1 MKATII
7 TIGDEI
13 LIGQIVDTNSA
24 SIARHLNA
32 AGIVVAEKESVGDD
46 RDAIVAA
53 LRRAMDGSSGP
64 SRGRHQPQKASV
76 TSVPPAVRY
85 SAGST
90 RSPSMTSSMGTRK
103 VSQR

>member
-32 AGIVVAEKESVGDD
+32 AGIVVAEKESVS
-46 RDAIVAA
+46 
-53 LRRAMDGSSGP
+53 RRP
-64 SRGRHQPQKASV
+64 R
-76 TSVPPAVRY
+76 
-85 SAGST
+85 
-90 RSPSMTSSMGTRK
+90 RS
-103 VSQR
+103 

>member
-32 AGIVVAEKESVGDD
+32 AGIVVAG
-46 RDAIVAA
+46 IVIVCFYNG
-53 LRRAMDGSSGP
+53 RRAA
-64 SRGRHQPQKASV
+64 RGKTFLKWFFYLFYPVHMLILGLLRIALI
-76 TSVPPAVRY
+76 
-85 SAGST
+85 G
-90 RSPSMTSSMGTRK
+90 
-103 VSQR
+103 